1 MFLICSCVGRKNQ
14 RREIQN
20 DQRDETDQ
28 KHVPSLFFFENIY
41 RYKSVIINI
50 DLNKGTPTLQKQIYT
65 QLLDI
70 SNDSLLE
77 IKSKMSRG
85 HPS

>member
-1 MFLICSCVGRKNQ
+1 MVVKTNEGKF

-28 KHVPSLFFFENIY
+28 KHVPSLFKNIY

-50 DLNKGTPTLQKQIYT
+50 NLYKDTPTLQKLIYT

>member
-1 MFLICSCVGRKNQ
+1 MVVKTNEGKF

-28 KHVPSLFFFENIY
+28 KHVPFLFKNIY

-50 DLNKGTPTLQKQIYT
+50 NLHKDTPTLQKQIYT

>member
-1 MFLICSCVGRKNQ
+1 MVVKTNEGKF

-28 KHVPSLFFFENIY
+28 KHVPSLFKNIY
-41 RYKSVIINI
+41 RYKSVMINI
-50 DLNKGTPTLQKQIYT
+50 NLHKDTPTLQKQIYT

>member
-1 MFLICSCVGRKNQ
+1 MVVKTNEGKF
-14 RREIQN
+14 RREIQKH
-20 DQRDETDQ
+20 QRDGTDQ
-28 KHVPSLFFFENIY
+28 KHVPSLFENIY

-50 DLNKGTPTLQKQIYT
+50 NLHKDTPTLQKLIYT

>member
-1 MFLICSCVGRKNQ
+1 MLVVKTNEGKF

-20 DQRDETDQ
+20 DQRDGTDQ
-28 KHVPSLFFFENIY
+28 KHVPSLFENIY

-50 DLNKGTPTLQKQIYT
+50 ILHKDTPTLQKQIYT

>member
-1 MFLICSCVGRKNQ
+1 MVVKTNEGKF

-28 KHVPSLFFFENIY
+28 KHVPSLFKNIY

-50 DLNKGTPTLQKQIYT
+50 NLHKDTPTLQKQIYT
-65 QLLDI
+65 IIRYFQRFFAG
-70 SNDSLLE
+70 NQE
-77 IKSKMSRG
+77 
-85 HPS
+85 

>member
-1 MFLICSCVGRKNQ
+1 MVVKTNEGKF

-20 DQRDETDQ
+20 DQRDGTDQ
-28 KHVPSLFFFENIY
+28 KHVPSLFENIY
-41 RYKSVIINI
+41 RYESVIINI
-50 DLNKGTPTLQKQIYT
+50 NLHKDTPTLPKQIYT

>member
-1 MFLICSCVGRKNQ
+1 MVVKTNEGKF

-20 DQRDETDQ
+20 DQRDGTDQ
-28 KHVPSLFFFENIY
+28 KHVPSLFENIY

-50 DLNKGTPTLQKQIYT
+50 NLHKDTPTLQKQIYTQIYT

>member
-1 MFLICSCVGRKNQ
+1 MFLIRSCVGRKNQ
-14 RREIQN
+14 RREIPN

-28 KHVPSLFFFENIY
+28 KHVPSLFENIY

-50 DLNKGTPTLQKQIYT
+50 NLNKDTPTLQKQIYT

-70 SNDSLLE
+70 PNDSLLE

>member
-1 MFLICSCVGRKNQ
+1 MVVKTNEGKF

-28 KHVPSLFFFENIY
+28 KHVPSLFKNIY

-50 DLNKGTPTLQKQIYT
+50 NLHKDTPTLQKQIYT

-77 IKSKMSRG
+77 IKSKTSRG

>member
-1 MFLICSCVGRKNQ
+1 MVVKTNEGKF

-28 KHVPSLFFFENIY
+28 KHVPSLFKNIY

-50 DLNKGTPTLQKQIYT
+50 NSYKDTPTLQKLIYT

>member
-1 MFLICSCVGRKNQ
+1 MVVKTNEGKF
-14 RREIQN
+14 RRVIQN

-28 KHVPSLFFFENIY
+28 KHVPSLFENLY

-50 DLNKGTPTLQKQIYT
+50 NLYKDTPTLQKLIYT

>member
-1 MFLICSCVGRKNQ
+1 MVVKTNEGKF

-20 DQRDETDQ
+20 DQRDGTDQ
-28 KHVPSLFFFENIY
+28 KHVPFLFENIY

-50 DLNKGTPTLQKQIYT
+50 NLHKDTPTLQKLIYT

>member
-1 MFLICSCVGRKNQ
+1 MVVKTNEGKF

-20 DQRDETDQ
+20 DQRDGTDQ
-28 KHVPSLFFFENIY
+28 KHVPSLFKNIY

-50 DLNKGTPTLQKQIYT
+50 NLYKDTPTLQKLIYT

>member
-1 MFLICSCVGRKNQ
+1 MVVKTNEGKF

-28 KHVPSLFFFENIY
+28 KHVPSLFKNIY

-50 DLNKGTPTLQKQIYT
+50 NLHKDTPTLQKLIYT